1 MAISFIEQGERLQE
15 LTAHV
20 VMLFEGAGFPR
31 FRVFRVGQ
39 QEAWCIFQITFQ
51 RGVTLAVPA
60 VFLCLHVQRGHCRR
74 RHVFLNSAL

>member
-60 VFLCLHVQRGHCRR
+60 VF
-74 RHVFLNSAL
+74 FASTYSAAIAGSDMFF